1 MKKFVSVCLVGM
13 TVLAMTGCSS
23 TTSDLNEEQMEIVA
37 DYAAGALLSFDKHY
51 SEKYEQI
58 SDSVTEDSTE
68 TSAVTQTTT
77 ADNKETTSSEKG
89 TEPVTTEK
97 ADSDSMQ
104 DILGMQGFSVD
115 VKGYELLDSYP
126 KADTDDLLF
135 VMRANEN
142 TKLLVVELDV
152 KNTSG
157 RKQNLNIMK
166 FNARY
171 RAIIDNTSRLSAQI
185 TLLMDGFNTFEGSFK
200 KGETKKMVLV
210 FISDR
215 QKKSD
220 INSLSLNVVCGDR
233 SGLITLK

>member
-68 TSAVTQTTT
+68 TSAATQTTT

-126 KADTDDLLF
+126 KAD
-135 VMRANEN
+135 
-142 TKLLVVELDV
+142 
-152 KNTSG
+152 
-157 RKQNLNIMK
+157 
-166 FNARY
+166 
-171 RAIIDNTSRLSAQI
+171 
-185 TLLMDGFNTFEGSFK
+185 
-200 KGETKKMVLV
+200 
-210 FISDR
+210 
-215 QKKSD
+215 
-220 INSLSLNVVCGDR
+220 
-233 SGLITLK
+233 